1 MRRRPWEETMRQSVL
16 IAAAAL
22 ALLGAA
28 VFASLPSR
36 DAVAQS
42 SEVRIGAV
50 ELVIIPSE
58 TPKFLEAIKEN
69 AANAVKEP
77 GCREFNVSVLANR
90 PNHVFVYEV
99 YDNEAAVKAH
109 LQTEHFKKYQAIT
122 ANMIADRNLREMTP
136 IAFNTKDR

>member
-1 MRRRPWEETMRQSVL
+1 MRKSVL
-16 IAAAAL
+16 IGAAAL
-22 ALLGAA
+22 TLLGAA
-28 VFASLPSR
+28 VFASMPSR

-58 TPKFLEAIKEN
+58 MPKFIEAIKEN

-99 YDNEAAVKAH
+99 YDNDAAVNAH
-109 LQTEHFKKYQAIT
+109 LQSEHFKKYQAIT
-122 ANMIADRNLREMTP
+122 ANMIADRNLRVMTP
-136 IAFNTKDR
+136 IAFNTRDR